1 MLRFSSPG
9 VYAWGNDKENRLLSP
24 INGACNS
31 CYLPPPGVNA
41 WARERSSFKLGDY
54 PGFINVS
61 NKLLDDN
68 NHRTKLPV
76 SCRCNPG
83 IWIEFNIPMLL
94 VDRTTPSK
102 AAKPPV
108 TSEMTTEMF
117 RMPLLQ
123 LCTRQTVFQRSA
135 RRGLRSNCNESTI
148 MSGEKRHLERRH
160 SKGLSFASSLR
171 RIVQ

>member
-24 INGACNS
+24 INGACKS
-31 CYLPPPGVNA
+31 LLPPSPRRKRLGQ
-41 WARERSSFKLGDY
+41 RKKLIQIRDTLDSSTSQ
-54 PGFINVS
+54 INCWTRIITEQNYQSLAAV
-61 NKLLDDN
+61 
-68 NHRTKLPV
+68 
-76 SCRCNPG
+76 NPG
-83 IWIEFNIPMLL
+83 IWIEFNFLIQPA
-94 VDRTTPSK
+94 DRTTASK
-102 AAKPPV
+102 TAKPPV

-148 MSGEKRHLERRH
+148 MSGEK
-160 SKGLSFASSLR
+160 KAP
-171 RIVQ
+171 